1 MHSLENDIKKK
12 KKNTKKTR
20 YRKTRDKLEQCSHFK
35 AGLIGSSEKW

>member
-12 KKNTKKTR
+12 KKAR
-20 YRKTRDKLEQCSHFK
+20 YRKTGDKLEQCSHLK